1 VEGRPHPWLSGH
13 TLVHAMKTSR
23 SRVLSFLHEHGL
35 VPVLLSSAAAVLLLQ
50 ARLEWS
56 GRLSF
61 LFLVWNLVLAW
72 VPYGLALLASLLQ
85 ARGWARWWNLLPLGV
100 GWLLSFPNAP
110 YLLTD
115 FVHLKPRP
123 GVPMWFDAAL
133 LASFAATGWL
143 LGLLS
148 LAAWRRLLEARWGRA
163 VAWGGVL
170 AASVLCGYGIY
181 LGRFER
187 WNSWNVLNRPRSL
200 LETVLGHVREP
211 MTYQWLVGTTGVFAG
226 LVLLSYLV
234 FEILVPRCRR
244 ERARA

>member
-1 VEGRPHPWLSGH
+1 ML
-13 TLVHAMKTSR
+13 TLHSR
-23 SRVLSFLHEHGL
+23 LLSFLHHHGL
-35 VPVLLSSAAAVLLLQ
+35 PPVLLSSGVAVVMLQ

-56 GRLSF
+56 GRMSF
-61 LFLVWNLVLAW
+61 IFLVWNLFLAW

-85 ARGWARWWNLLPLGV
+85 ARGRGRWWNLLPLG
-100 GWLLSFPNAP
+100 GAWLLSFPNAP

-115 FVHLKPRP
+115 FIHLKPRP
-123 GVPMWFDAAL
+123 GVPLWFDAAM

-148 LAAWRRLLEARWGRA
+148 LEVWKRLLEERWGKVA
-163 VAWGGVL
+163 AWGGVL

-200 LETVLGHVREP
+200 LEAVLGHVSEP
-211 MTYQWLVGTTGVFAG
+211 LTYRWLVVTTGVFAG
-226 LVLLSYLV
+226 LVLLSYLAYELWV
-234 FEILVPRCRR
+234 TRR
-244 ERARA
+244 RQERASA

>member
-1 VEGRPHPWLSGH
+1 
-13 TLVHAMKTSR
+13 MKTPR
-23 SRVLSFLHEHGL
+23 AGVLALVRRHGL
-35 VPVLLSSAAAVLLLQ
+35 LPALLSSAVAVVLLHL
-50 ARLEWS
+50 RLEWS
-56 GRLSF
+56 GRASF
-61 LFLVWNLVLAW
+61 LFLVWNLFLAW
-72 VPYGLALLASLLQ
+72 VPYGLALMAGVAH
-85 ARGWARWWNLLPLGV
+85 ARGRGRWWNLLPLG
-100 GWLLSFPNAP
+100 GAWLLAFPNAP

-115 FVHLKPRP
+115 FIHLKPRP

-148 LAAWRRLLEARWGRA
+148 LEVWKRLLEERWGRA

-200 LETVLGHVREP
+200 LETVVDHVREP
-211 MTYQWLVGTTGVFAG
+211 LAYEWLVGTTAGFAG
-226 LVLLSYLV
+226 LVLLSYLM
-234 FEILVPRCRR
+234 FESLRQRRGSR
-244 ERARA
+244 ERASA